1 MSLLLLGLAVLPI
14 ALLVWLTIGPRMMK
28 VSGIASDL
36 SVGPGLRLFEDP
48 FCCLERVV
56 ITEIVALKDD
66 LLVAY
71 RGGTGSWY
79 TADPFTPDEVV
90 VATDL
95 CDAEGQLFLPM
106 LVRDTRSMKLL
117 HEWCADQ
124 ARLDAVV
131 ARNHRVVA
139 LADKRRRNAVIAD
152 LSFRI

>member
-1 MSLLLLGLAVLPI
+1 VSLLLLGLAVLPI
-14 ALLVWLTIGPRMMK
+14 ALLLWLTLGRRVMK
-28 VSGIASDL
+28 VSGIASDP

-48 FCCLERVV
+48 ICCLERVV

-79 TADPFTPDEVV
+79 RADPSKPDEVV

-95 CDAEGQLFLPM
+95 CDTEGQLFLPM

-131 ARNHRVVA
+131 ARNHRVVV
-139 LADKRRRNAVIAD
+139 LADTRHRNAVIAD
-152 LSFRI
+152 LSLRI